1 LPKKVTNVHIQESV
15 KSNHLESSVEK
26 HILVNV
32 IVVLNH
38 LEVSKGWMRETQI
51 LITIV

>member
-15 KSNHLESSVEK
+15 KSIESSVEK